1 MVNLTKMVM
10 GDLTLQKSYLGLH
23 QIMSKFNLAHHL
35 FLFLTFIMKLV
46 SFILHIFSSDI
57 AKDEVDHLF
66 ASADDD
72 HDDLLSFEEIL
83 EHNDVFVGSEATD
96 YGDHLH
102 NMHLFD
108 EL

>member
-1 MVNLTKMVM
+1 MT
-10 GDLTLQKSYLGLH
+10 S
-23 QIMSKFNLAHHL
+23 
-35 FLFLTFIMKLV
+35 
-46 SFILHIFSSDI
+46 ILCVTCRDI

-72 HDDLLSFEEIL
+72 HDDFLSFEEIL
-83 EHNDVFVGSEATD
+83 EHHDVFVGSEATD